1 MIEYLKKE
9 GNSKYQEIIAEYAFL
24 KDLLLDGVRNQ
35 CKILISRSD
44 FDVFGYDVLAQ
55 LEGQHKVVK
64 IQLKAFNGKT
74 AIWDVQKSLIKDK
87 DGTVIIINL
96 KDDGSKI
103 KFQYFILNEDK
114 REKVIN
120 QNSKS
125 NKQTKCSVKKRDFI
139 EIKKG
144 DLVKQIFKIS

>member
-1 MIEYLKKE
+1 M
-9 GNSKYQEIIAEYAFL
+9 
-24 KDLLLDGVRNQ
+24 
-35 CKILISRSD
+35 
-44 FDVFGYDVLAQ
+44 LAQ
-55 LEGQHKVVK
+55 LEGQHRVVK

-74 AIWDVQKSLIKDK
+74 AIWDVQKSLIADTN
-87 DGTVIIINL
+87 GTVIIIKL
-96 KDDGSKI
+96 KDDGGKI

-125 NKQTKCSVKKRDFI
+125 NKQTKCRVNKGDFTV
-139 EIKKG
+139 IKKG